1 MRYKNTEII
10 KNINRYYRSKSVILL
25 LTFLFVLLF
34 STDAFAQ
41 TVPKDIKSNKSANIF
56 PDEYSELDENTQNKK
71 EKDNAIMKILERS
84 RQKYLQGLI
93 LIQRG
98 DTVNAARF
106 FEHSIEILNKLA
118 SYPGIEQ
125 NEEFTELAQS
135 IIDDYETYIQSID
148 ELGEGSSMFI
158 VRDKLFQEFERIQ
171 STPESDFKND
181 AQANAIAG
189 IKPKLPDKFTIPLDD
204 NESVQKGI
212 KFLTGNKFGNKALK
226 GWLARS
232 SRWFPMMKRIAKE
245 ENMPEEIIFLAMN
258 ESALVPNNISKAGAV
273 GLWQFMRA
281 TGEMYGLNSKSSVF
295 VDERRDPEKATRAA
309 MKHLKDLYNELGDW
323 HLAMAAYNCGLG
335 GVRKAIRK
343 SGKDSVNFWDIQKLL
358 PKETSG
364 YVPLFIATVKVMYNL
379 ELYGIDTKDI
389 KYEPEFK
396 YDSYCLNEPVSLK
409 ALAKAANMPVGEFNQ
424 LNPEIISGCTP
435 SDVKEYKLKIPQ
447 GTLNSFAQNF
457 ATLTPE
463 EKMPWIEHKVAKRE
477 TIASIAQRYGVPV
490 RQVMAVNDITNSRTK
505 LSVGSIIKV
514 PTDKSD
520 NSLDLTKDNGLDEPT
535 PVQKSATSRP
545 QQNISSNNE
554 SNTDYIT
561 HKVAKGETL
570 YSIAMRYGIRPTD
583 LRNLND
589 IPYDNDQIQAGQV
602 LKISQNS
609 QVATNIKSKT
619 KVNDEDEDQPTKRE
633 KRTVT
638 KTSKHKVKKGETL
651 AKIADDYN
659 VTMDAIKKQNNIK
672 KNKIVV
678 GQTLTITSS
687 KAVNTDRTIDVA
699 ANTKINKNRK
709 VTHKV
714 KKGENLST
722 IASRYGVTESQV
734 KAWNPGLIKSNVV
747 IANSKLNIY
756 PEKIQ
761 VGGANSS
768 NPKSKKAP
776 KFYKVRNG
784 DNLEKIAKKFGVKVE
799 DLKKKNKNIKE
810 TTLQVGAS
818 LKIQ

>member
-1 MRYKNTEII
+1 MSILKIETQRKIDRYINI
-10 KNINRYYRSKSVILL
+10 KSALL
-25 LTFLFVLLF
+25 LLALLLF
-34 STDAFAQ
+34 ELSSGDLFAQ
-41 TVPKDIKSNKSANIF
+41 TSPKDVKSNKTANFF
-56 PDEYSELDENTQNKK
+56 PDEYSELDESSQNKK
-71 EKDNAIMKILERS
+71 EKDNAIMKVLERS

-135 IIDDYETYIQSID
+135 IIDDYETYIKSID

-171 STPESDFKND
+171 STPESDLRND
-181 AQANAIAG
+181 AQGEAIAG
-189 IKPKLPDKFTIPLDD
+189 LKLKIPDKITIPLDD

-212 KFLTGNKFGNKALK
+212 KFLTGNKFGSKALK

-232 SRWFPMMKRIAKE
+232 SKWFPMMKRIAKE
-245 ENMPEEIIFLAMN
+245 ENMPEEIIYLAMN
-258 ESALVPNNISKAGAV
+258 ESALIPNNISKAGAV

-295 VDERRDPEKATRAA
+295 IDERRDPEKSTRAA

-343 SGKDSVNFWDIQKLL
+343 SGKDSVDFWDIQKIL
-358 PKETSG
+358 PQETSA
-364 YVPLFIATVKVMYNL
+364 YVPLFIATVKVVYNL
-379 ELYGIDTKDI
+379 DLYGIDTKDI
-389 KYEPEFK
+389 KYENEYK
-396 YDSYCLNEPVSLK
+396 YDIFTLNEPVSLK
-409 ALAKAANMPVGEFNQ
+409 ALAKAANIPVKELNL
-424 LNPEIISGCTP
+424 LNPELISGCTP
-435 SDVKEYKLKIPQ
+435 SDVQQYKLKIPH
-447 GTLNSFAQNF
+447 GTLGSFTPNF
-457 ATLTPE
+457 ASLTPE
-463 EKMPWIEHKVAKRE
+463 EKIPWIEHRVSKRE
-477 TIASIAQRYGVPV
+477 TISSIAQKYSVPV
-490 RQVMAVNDITNSRTK
+490 RQVMAVNDIASSKTK
-505 LSVGSIIKV
+505 LSAGTIIKV

-520 NSLDLTKDNGLDEPT
+520 NSLDLAKDNASDFP
-535 PVQKSATSRP
+535 PVSNAKTANNRP
-545 QQNISSNNE
+545 QANQNISISSDNN
-554 SNTDYIT
+554 SDFIT

-583 LRNLND
+583 LRNLNN
-589 IPYDNDQIQAGQV
+589 IPYDNDQIQSGQI

-609 QVATNIKSKT
+609 QVASNIKEKVTDDEQQT
-619 KVNDEDEDQPTKRE
+619 KKE
-633 KRTVT
+633 KRTFS
-638 KTSKHKVKKGETL
+638 KTVKHKVKKGETL

-659 VTMDAIKKQNNIK
+659 VTMDAIKKQNKIR

-678 GQTLTITSS
+678 GQTLKITSTKTINSDKSVDVTAIS
-687 KAVNTDRTIDVA
+687 KA
-699 ANTKINKNRK
+699 NKNRK

-714 KKGENLST
+714 KRGENLST
-722 IASRYGVTESQV
+722 IASRYGVTEAQV

-747 IANSKLNIY
+747 IASSKLSIY
-756 PEKIQ
+756 PEKLQ
-761 VGGANSS
+761 VGGGNSS

-776 KFYKVRNG
+776 KFYKIKNG
-784 DNLEKIAKKFGVKVE
+784 DTLEKIAKKFGVRVD

-810 TTLQVGAS
+810 STLQIGAS